1 MLDIVVMWS
10 WRSPRVRPV
19 VMRTLRLTVAAVL
32 SYLAA
37 LLLFD
42 TPQPLTGPLT
52 ALLVVQA
59 TLYSTLTTGLRRVL
73 SVVAGVLLA
82 VVLSSVVGLTWWTL
96 GAAIGASIVIG
107 ELLRLGEHLLEVP
120 ISAMLVLGVSGA
132 ETFAV
137 SRVAETLVGAVVGV
151 LVNVVLPPTVRTGSA
166 AGSVK
171 RVADEVASRLDAVA
185 EQLGDGVTAGQVRGW
200 LEEIRGL
207 NRYVELADRALQDL
221 GDSRRLNPR
230 AVGTLD
236 AGPVLRS
243 GLDALEHS
251 AVALRALFRSMADGV
266 QESSQVDAG
275 DAADAGYDEDL
286 RHAFAVLLLDLA
298 GAVRTFGAVVRAE
311 AQSADGRT
319 DESVTTHPVPE
330 QPLTEALEALR
341 ETRVRVTELLLVDVG
356 ADPGLWQ
363 VRGSLLAAVERVLV
377 ELDVEQRARRRREW
391 QREAVERRRASRDPR
406 ARTARAASRWRELAA
421 RAPSAPVRRPGRGR
435 RPPPPSPGEPG

>member
-1 MLDIVVMWS
+1 MTTTWS

-19 VMRTLRLTVAAVL
+19 VMRTLRLTLAAVV
-32 SYLAA
+32 SYLVA
-37 LLLFD
+37 LALFD

-82 VVLSSVVGLTWWTL
+82 VVLSSVVGLTWWSL
-96 GAAIGASIVIG
+96 GAAIGASIVVG

-151 LVNVVLPPTVRTGSA
+151 LVNVVLPPTVRTRSA
-166 AGSVK
+166 TGSVQ
-171 RVADEVASRLDAVA
+171 RVADEAADRLDAIA
-185 EQLGDGVTAGQVRGW
+185 DQLPDGVTADQARGW
-200 LEEIRGL
+200 LDDVRGL

-221 GDSRRLNPR
+221 GDSRWFNPR

-236 AGPVLRS
+236 PGPVLRS

-251 AVALRALFRSMADGV
+251 TVALRALFRSIADGV
-266 QESSQVDAG
+266 RDNENEP
-275 DAADAGYDEDL
+275 GYDDEL
-286 RHAFAVLLLDLA
+286 RAAFAVLLRDLA
-298 GAVRTFGAVVRAE
+298 GAVRAFGAVVRAE
-311 AQSADGRT
+311 AESADGRT
-319 DESVTTHPVPE
+319 DERVTTHPVPE
-330 QPLTEALEALR
+330 QPLVQSLEALR
-341 ETRVRVTELLLVDVG
+341 ETRARVTELLLVDAG
-356 ADPGLWQ
+356 SDPGLWQ

-391 QREAVERRRASRDPR
+391 QRDAVERRRAARDPR

-421 RAPSAPVRRPGRGR
+421 RAPSGPARRPSSDPPGR
-435 RPPPPSPGEPG
+435 RTPPSPGPPG